1 MENDRFKGIL
11 GFVGR
16 ITVVH
21 VVTYFVFGFIFAI
34 VQNREALYAAQPVPF
49 MRPLTDILVVA
60 GPLFQ
65 LIRGPVLALS
75 IYPIR
80 ETLFNNE
87 KKGWLYLWILF
98 LGFAIIAP
106 VGPSPGSIEGLVYTI
121 VPLEISLSGWPE
133 GILQT
138 LAFSYIVYKWENDRG
153 NRKITIPMMVAF
165 IISIIISSLGILFH

>member
-1 MENDRFKGIL
+1 MENGRFKGIL

-21 VVTYFVFGFIFAI
+21 VVTYFVFGFFFAV

-80 ETLFNNE
+80 ETLFSRE
-87 KKGWLYLWILF
+87 KRGW
-98 LGFAIIAP
+98 
-106 VGPSPGSIEGLVYTI
+106 
-121 VPLEISLSGWPE
+121 
-133 GILQT
+133 
-138 LAFSYIVYKWENDRG
+138 
-153 NRKITIPMMVAF
+153 
-165 IISIIISSLGILFH
+165 